1 MRTIQ
6 EKNSSYNMMLRIWC
20 DLCTFKRVVC
30 ICISF
35 ESKLDTEYTLCSVCH
50 MICPHFGHE
59 TKVVDREMEKNSSHV
74 DVRLLG
80 GVAGVGEPP
89 PKMDNLWYGL
99 PPKPLLIR

>member
-74 DVRLLG
+74 DVRLLCSPLAWVNPLQRWIISG
-80 GVAGVGEPP
+80 
-89 PKMDNLWYGL
+89 MDS
-99 PPKPLLIR
+99 PLNPF